1 MPVVEVCSY
10 RLSLRGKPVGSQIL
24 RTVDQGQTV
33 WLETKLM
40 LQGGLGQHSVTQ
52 QSLLSLQTLVSL
64 RFREE
69 VVSHNERRQYRLDF
83 DADEGLV
90 KASRGSGDHAEAP
103 YFRPYQDPLGL
114 LYQVRQLGGA
124 KQTRVP
130 MLGKDVV
137 VEQLG
142 SAMLETAFGE
152 REVRVYSLYP
162 GGSYLYVDSTPP
174 FALLK
179 MVQRSEQGVIEAL
192 LVKIEEEEADTVGES
207 DPSRGRRKRRRK
219 RKRRRRA
226 RD

>member
-1 MPVVEVCSY
+1 MPIVEVCSY
-10 RLSLRGKPVGSQIL
+10 RLSLRGKPVGSQVL
-24 RTVDQGQTV
+24 RTVDQGQTI
-33 WLETKLM
+33 WLETKVM
-40 LQGGLGQHSVTQ
+40 LQGGLGQHTITQ
-52 QSLLSLQTLVSL
+52 QSLLSRQTLVSL

-69 VVSHNERRQYRLDF
+69 VVSASERRQYRLDF

-90 KASRGSGDHAEAP
+90 KASRGSGDYAEAP
-103 YFRPYQDPLGL
+103 YLRPYQDPLGL

-124 KQTRVP
+124 EQARVP
-130 MLGKDVV
+130 MLGKDVI

-142 SAMLETAFGE
+142 STTLETALGE
-152 REVRVYSLYP
+152 RAVRVYSLYP
-162 GGSYLYVDSTPP
+162 GGSYVYVDRAPP

-192 LVKIEEEEADTVGES
+192 LVRLEEEEADAAGEG
-207 DPSRGRRKRRRK
+207 DASRGGRKRRRK